1 MSNASRNSSESQE
14 ASHQWVSVRHSLENR
29 LCTLT
34 KSHLWHVGRIGKD
47 ESAYSEK
54 GTVAMMIRKHVT
66 LRNLSDSIIEEGI
79 DETIERGMA
88 RIQEEQTATA
98 IQLVNAMPFFRD

>member
-1 MSNASRNSSESQE
+1 
-14 ASHQWVSVRHSLENR
+14 
-29 LCTLT
+29 
-34 KSHLWHVGRIGKD
+34 
-47 ESAYSEK
+47 
-54 GTVAMMIRKHVT
+54 MMIRKHVT

-98 IQLVNAMPFFRD
+98 IQLVNAMPFFRHDGICFVTIIVDVVTEDEQEKSAGKVYRAKKKEQ